1 MKMPVVLKR
10 VCKNF
15 TQLTSSRWTSVVLS
29 ARCQRSGSGA
39 GVASSRRTSVTDI
52 IGSFIATQTFHDVV
66 HCRSRAAIRPAE
78 TPATTRRAPPLGDL
92 APVAQRPG
100 RRSRLDNSRVP
111 TGPVR
116 CQATAHDRTSI
127 VAACNR
133 TEIQI
138 LCIPLAFA

>member
-1 MKMPVVLKR
+1 VLKR

-29 ARCQRSGSGA
+29 ASCQRSGSDA

-52 IGSFIATQTFHDVV
+52 IGSFIATQTFHDAIY
-66 HCRSRAAIRPAE
+66 CRSLAAIRPAE

-116 CQATAHDRTSI
+116 CQATARDRTGI

-138 LCIPLAFA
+138 PCIPLAFA